1 MLLILLAAVC
11 LLSAA
16 FYSWPDS
23 VQVMGI
29 VNATPDSFSDG
40 GLAFAPD
47 DAVACA
53 HQLVTDG
60 ATILDL
66 GGESS
71 RPGAAP
77 VPLDEEL
84 RRVVP
89 VVEALA
95 GAIHVPLSIDTTR
108 AEVARR
114 CLAAG
119 AAIINDITALAADP
133 DLVRVVADAGAGVV
147 LMHMRGT
154 PQTMSELAHY
164 DDVVAEVSDYLAH
177 RIDWAEQKG
186 IPRDRIAID
195 PGIGFA
201 KTDTHSLAL
210 LRNLERFA
218 SLGCAVLVGTSRKG
232 LLGKITGRAPGER
245 AVASAVSALAA
256 VVAGARVVRV
266 HDVAATVDALKVWD
280 AQRGGISLF

>member
-1 MLLILLAAVC
+1 MLLILVAACCV
-11 LLSAA
+11 LSVA
-16 FYSWPDS
+16 FYSWPDT

-40 GLAFAPD
+40 GLAFTAD
-47 DAVACA
+47 DAVRRA
-53 HQLVTDG
+53 HQLVAEG
-60 ATILDL
+60 ADLLDL

-71 RPGAAP
+71 RPGAEP
-77 VPLDEEL
+77 VALEEEL

-95 GAIHVPLSIDTTR
+95 GSVAVPLSIDTTK
-108 AEVARR
+108 AKVARR

-119 AAIINDITALAADP
+119 AVVINDISALTGDP
-133 DLVRVVADAGAGVV
+133 GLARVVADAGAGVV
-147 LMHMRGT
+147 LMHMKGT
-154 PQTMSELAHY
+154 PRTMRELAEY
-164 DDVVAEVSDYLAH
+164 DDVVAEVYDYLGR
-177 RIDWAEQKG
+177 RIEWAETQG
-186 IPRDRIAID
+186 LPRGRIAID

-201 KTDTHSLAL
+201 KKDTHSLAL
-210 LRNLERFA
+210 LRSLERFG

-232 LLGKITGRAPGER
+232 LLGKITGRAPGDR

-256 VVAGARVVRV
+256 VVAGARIVRV

-280 AQRGGISLF
+280 AQRGLR